1 MSNYLKSIPNALS
14 ILFAFLL
21 IPGISYSQIPENT
34 PQPTGPVD
42 LSSTSDVVIFIVIP
56 VVILII
62 YLIFRKRIGKVRKE
76 KSERIIKDK

>member
-14 ILFAFLL
+14 ILFAILL